1 MKTQNK
7 YYVSFAG
14 AEFYVMADSHYQAGN
29 RAGYRYGDAI
39 AISLVTP
46 GGIWDGLEIE
56 TKGGTK

>member
-1 MKTQNK
+1 MNK

-14 AEFYVMADSHYQAGN
+14 QEFYVMADSHYQAGN

-46 GGIWDGLEIE
+46 GGVLDGLQIE
-56 TKGGTK
+56 TKGTK

>member
-1 MKTQNK
+1 MNK

-14 AEFYVMADSHYQAGN
+14 QEFYVMADTHYQAGN

-46 GGIWDGLEIE
+46 GGVWDGLQIE
-56 TKGGTK
+56 TKGTK